1 MSTTPPS
8 VAVGGRVLLL
18 GAGELGRELAI
29 AGQNLGLTVI
39 AVDRYAGAPAMQTS
53 HASEVASLLD
63 ADRLRKLIETHRP
76 DFVIPEVEAIRTDTL
91 RELEAEGVRIV
102 PTAEA
107 AALTLDREAIRK
119 VVAHEL
125 ELRTPAFQ
133 LADSPEQL
141 REVCDAIGYPCM
153 VKSLVSSSGRGQS
166 LVKGPARV
174 EQAWHFAIDDVL
186 PNRSRV
192 MVEEFIDFEFELTLL
207 VVREQNGELS
217 FIDPIGHRQEQGSYR
232 ESWMPASI
240 GEEHLD
246 QAKAMART
254 VVDRLGG
261 AGVFGVEFYV
271 ADDEVLF
278 SEVSARPHDT
288 GLVTLISQDISQ
300 FELHLRAVLGLP
312 VPTIRYLGPSASAV
326 ILARGAG
333 QVERYE
339 GLERALRVE
348 TAQVRLFGKPAA
360 YPLRR
365 MGVALAMGDSVEEAR
380 ARALEAAARVA
391 VRLG

>member
-1 MSTTPPS
+1 MSSTPSS
-8 VAVGGRVLLL
+8 VFEGGTVLLL

-39 AVDRYAGAPAMQTS
+39 AVDRYPGAPAMQVA
-53 HASEVASLLD
+53 HGSEVASLLD
-63 ADRLRKLIETHRP
+63 ADGLRRVIETHRP
-76 DFVIPEVEAIRTDTL
+76 DFVIPEVEAIRTETL

-107 AALTLDREAIRK
+107 AAVTLDREAIRN

-125 ELRTPAFQ
+125 EIRTPAFQ
-133 LADSPEQL
+133 LANSSDEL
-141 REVCDAIGYPCM
+141 RQACDAIGYPCM

-174 EQAWHFAIDDVL
+174 DQAWHFAIDDVI

-192 MVEEFIDFEFELTLL
+192 MVEEFIDFDFELTLL
-207 VVREQNGELS
+207 AVRGHGGELS
-217 FIDPIGHRQEQGSYR
+217 FVEPIGHRQEQGAYR
-232 ESWMPASI
+232 ESWMPASMD
-240 GEEHLD
+240 GTLLD
-246 QAKAMART
+246 EAKRIASRVT
-254 VVDRLGG
+254 ERLGG
-261 AGVFGVEFYV
+261 AGVFAVEFYV
-271 ADDEVLF
+271 SDDVVLF

-300 FELHLRAVLGLP
+300 FELHLRAIMGLP
-312 VPTIRYLGPSASAV
+312 VPRIRYLGPSASAV

-333 QVERYE
+333 RVDRYE

-365 MGVALAMGDSVEEAR
+365 MGVALAMGDSVAEAR
-380 ARALEAAARVA
+380 ARALEAAARVD
-391 VRLG
+391 VRLK